1 MEMKLAELLMVLGL
15 ATTPALVHAHG
26 PAEPKYGGIVQEVKD
41 VQYELTHKNGIVTI
55 YVNDHDGKK
64 TPTAGMSG
72 TLIVMNDSEKQEVA
86 LQPGKD
92 NDLIAQGPAT
102 VKSGSKIGAILK
114 GPKGN
119 AQVRFTVK

>member
-1 MEMKLAELLMVLGL
+1 MEMKLAEFLMVLGL
-15 ATTPALVHAHG
+15 ATSPSLVHAHG
-26 PAEPKYGGIVQEVKD
+26 PAEPKYGGIVQEVKE

-55 YVNDHDGKK
+55 YVNDHNGKK
-64 TPTAGMSG
+64 TSTAEMSG
-72 TLIVMNDSEKQEVA
+72 TLIVMNDSEKQEVV

-114 GPKGN
+114 GPKGS

>member
-1 MEMKLAELLMVLGL
+1 MKLAELLLVLGL
-15 ATTPALVHAHG
+15 VTSPALVHAHG
-26 PAEPKYGGIVQEVKD
+26 LAEPKYGGIVQEVKE

-55 YVNDHDGKK
+55 YVSDHDGKK

-72 TLIVMNDSEKQEVA
+72 TLIVMNNAEKVEIP

-119 AQVRFTVK
+119 AQVRFTIK